1 MSEQYI
7 QYGAEVSLFS
17 GKTRAYMR
25 YKAIPFTETLAT
37 ANVVNHLLYPNT
49 GMRMIPVV
57 KAPDGEFLQDTTTI
71 IDTLEKRFPQH
82 SVYPESPTQKLIAML
97 LELYADEWLLLPAMH
112 YRWHYK
118 RSHLWFILNEFGASA
133 MPGWPKA
140 LQPFAGLLPAFYFG
154 KMYKPVLG
162 ISRKNRA
169 AVEHWY
175 EAFLGFFNT
184 HLEQHAYLL
193 GGRPS
198 IADFGFIGPLYAH
211 LYRDPYSG
219 RLMKRLA
226 PNVLNW
232 VERMMR
238 GDAPVGDFVA
248 DDQIPETLLPILSHM
263 LNTQYPVLRES
274 VKRVAKKAKENPE
287 QRLPRFLGKMTYQ
300 LSDIEE
306 QRYVN
311 SYAQWM
317 LQRPIHHYQN
327 LDGVSR
333 QQVDD
338 WLAANSMQ
346 ALVDI
351 DISQWIEKREN
362 KLFPAQPVLG
372 GSRPDGS

>member
-1 MSEQYI
+1 MTKQYI

-25 YKAIPFTETLAT
+25 YKNIPFTETLAT

-57 KAPDGEFLQDTTTI
+57 QTPEGEFIQDTTTI
-71 IDTLEKRFPQH
+71 IDTLESRYPER
-82 SVYPESPTQKLIAML
+82 SVYPQSPTQKLIALL

-118 RSHLWFILNEFGASA
+118 RSHLWFILKEFGASA
-133 MPGWPKA
+133 MPNWPA
-140 LQPFAGLLPAFYFG
+140 AFQPFAGLLPAFYFG

-162 ISRKNRA
+162 VSKKNRA
-169 AVEHWY
+169 AIEHWY
-175 EAFLGFFNT
+175 EAFLGYFNT
-184 HLEQHAYLL
+184 HLEQHRYLL
-193 GGRPS
+193 GDRPS
-198 IADFGFIGPLYAH
+198 IADFGFVGPLYAH

-226 PNVLNW
+226 PNVADW

-238 GDAPVGDFVA
+238 GEEAKGDFVE
-248 DDQIPETLLPILSHM
+248 DDEIPITLLPILSHM

-274 VKRVAKKAKENPE
+274 VKRVAQKAQDEPTK
-287 QRLPRFLGKMTYQ
+287 RLPRFLGKMTYE
-300 LSDIEE
+300 LSGIEE

-317 LQRPIHHYQN
+317 LQRPIHHYQS
-327 LDGVSR
+327 LGHEPR
-333 QQVDD
+333 QQVDK
-338 WLAANSMQ
+338 WLTRNAMQ
-346 ALVDI
+346 GLVDI
-351 DISQWIEKREN
+351 DIPQKIEKREN
-362 KLFPAQPVLG
+362 KLYPV
-372 GSRPDGS
+372 